1 MSLFESNST
10 VTVAFSDLDP
20 MNIVWHGNYLKFL
33 ELARGEMFE
42 KLGFGYM
49 TMHANN
55 VMYPIVL
62 NVKCSLE
69 ELEPAIIIKYTITN
83 AKTEEKLFKASS
95 LQICITVDTGETL
108 YTAPQKLKKCLEKK
122 IV

>member
-1 MSLFESNST
+1 
-10 VTVAFSDLDP
+10 

-55 VMYPIVL
+55 VMYPIAKMDLKYIAPAKLHDVL